1 MKIYLFI
8 AIFSTL
14 CSIVYGQEA
23 TILNSIN
30 EIVKNK
36 KVDIGI
42 AIHDFSTNK
51 TVTLKGN
58 ERFPMQSV
66 FKLPIGIAILQQV
79 DERKL
84 TLTQA
89 VDIPKDKLQLN
100 TWSPIQKKYP
110 NGCSLTMLQLLDYTV
125 AQSDNNGCDILIE
138 MLGGTTPINNYLK
151 RSGLNDIN
159 IEVNEFELNSAWKHK
174 YKNWITPNCAIEL
187 LKKIH
192 NKELLSVAM
201 HSQLWEIMTNVKTG
215 SFRNKLPNTV
225 IVGNKTGSSGYKD
238 GISIATN
245 DIGIMVFPN
254 GKAIAFAI
262 FITKSHEVA
271 DVNYELIA
279 DIAKVIFLAYQ

>member
-1 MKIYLFI
+1 MNIYLFI
-8 AIFSTL
+8 AILSTL

-30 EIVKNK
+30 EIIKDK

-51 TVTLKGN
+51 TSTIKGN

-79 DERKL
+79 DEKRFA
-84 TLTQA
+84 LTQSI
-89 VDIPKDKLQLN
+89 DIPKDKLHLN

-125 AQSDNNGCDILIE
+125 AQSDNNGCDLLIE
-138 MLGGTTPINNYLK
+138 MLGGTTPINNYFK
-151 RSGLNDIN
+151 RIGLDDIN
-159 IEVNEFELNSAWKHK
+159 IEVNEFELNSAWMNK

-187 LKKIH
+187 LKKIY

-201 HSQLWEIMTNVKTG
+201 HRQLWEIMTNVKTG

-225 IVGNKTGSSGYKD
+225 IVGNKTGSSGHKN

-245 DIGIMVFPN
+245 DIGIMVLPD
-254 GKAIAFAI
+254 GKAVAFAI
-262 FITKSHEVA
+262 FITNSHEVA
-271 DVNYELIA
+271 DVNYEIIS